1 MIDPVTPLEA
11 IEGYPSD
18 RLTGRC
24 HTRGNRMS
32 TSLTTTISGKRPV
45 EDPCCSSRVEAEAGY
60 NRSEDRLSTVDHYK
74 CKDRLEEED
83 RGSTTRP
90 IEDLLE
96 EEYRGISKKRTKDRL
111 QESNRGLTTRV
122 EPRKDR
128 LPKQSRKPNTT
139 RTDYKNTTRR
149 LLIQSIGESPLFD
162 CWIEQ
167 Y

>member
-1 MIDPVTPLEA
+1 MIDGCQP
-11 IEGYPSD
+11 
-18 RLTGRC
+18 
-24 HTRGNRMS
+24 TRGNRMS
-32 TSLTTTISGKRPV
+32 TSLTDTTISGKRPV
-45 EDPCCSSRVEAEAGY
+45 EDPCCLKWRKTSVEARIDY
-60 NRSEDRLSTVDHYK
+60 RSRSRSGSTRRRVP
-74 CKDRLEEED
+74 RNLEEED

-162 CWIEQ
+162 CWIEE